1 MPPILPYAALVEQL
15 LADEGLRL
23 KPYKDTVGK
32 LTIGVGRNLDDRGIS
47 EVEAKYLLVN
57 DIKIAEADLT
67 RHAPWWWQM
76 DEKRQK
82 ALVNMCFNLGWPRLS
97 KFEKM
102 LEALKDKDYDTA
114 AAEALD
120 STWATQVGD
129 RAKRIAK
136 VFKGD

>member
-57 DIKIAEADLT
+57 DIKIAEAELT
-67 RHAPWWWQM
+67 KHAPWWWQM
-76 DEKRQK
+76 SEPRQQ
-82 ALVNMCFNLGWPRLS
+82 ALLNMCFNLGWPRLS
-97 KFEKM
+97 MFENM
-102 LEALKDKDYDTA
+102 LAALKARDYDTA

-120 STWATQVGD
+120 SRWATQVGN
-129 RAKRIAK
+129 RAKRIAQA
-136 VFKGD
+136 FKGD

>member
-1 MPPILPYAALVEQL
+1 MPPVLPYAALVERL

-32 LTIGVGRNLDDRGIS
+32 LTIGVGRNLDDRGIT

-57 DIKIAEADLT
+57 DIKVAEKELT
-67 RHAPWWWQM
+67 THAPWWWNL
-76 DEKRQK
+76 DKPRQE
-82 ALVNMCFNLGWPRLS
+82 ALLNMCFNLGWSRLA

-102 LEALKDKDYDTA
+102 LAALKAHDYDA
-114 AAEALD
+114 AAIEALD
-120 STWATQVGD
+120 SKWATQVGD

-136 VFKGD
+136 EFKGD